1 MASYTTKQD
10 TTSKI
15 YNMTS
20 KLVVRK
26 DVTELKH
33 VETRR

>member
-1 MASYTTKQD
+1 MANYTTKQD

-15 YNMTS
+15 YNITS

-26 DVTELKH
+26 EVTELKH
-33 VETRR
+33 AETRR